1 MKTPVLVLLA
11 GLLLGFTSC
20 AGTTAAWQDFR
31 MPNGDFAVSMPGQPK
46 VSEDSTEKDGTIS
59 RGYLVDQGRVAYA
72 IHYSIFPPSKSK
84 KPPSPDQ
91 LLDSVRDQLV
101 PSMQAKLRS
110 ERRFALAESRATEL
124 ILDVPE
130 TKEKEAS
137 VIKLR
142 IYVRRDQ
149 TRRAVLYQSLVVG
162 PAGYDANPNVAR
174 FLDSFHFVTG

>member
-20 AGTTAAWQDFR
+20 AGNKTAWQDFR
-31 MPNGDFAVSMPGQPK
+31 MPDADFAVSMPGQPK
-46 VSEDSTEKDGTIS
+46 LSKDATEKDGTIS
-59 RGYLVDQGRVAYA
+59 RGYMVDQGRVAYA
-72 IHYSIFPPSKSK
+72 VYYSVFPPSKTK

-91 LLDSVRDQLV
+91 LLDSVRDELV
-101 PSMQAKLRS
+101 PSMKSKLRG
-110 ERRFALAESRATEL
+110 ERRFALGETRATEL

-130 TKEKEAS
+130 SKAEEAS
-137 VIKLR
+137 VIKVR

-162 PAGYDANPNVAR
+162 PAGYDANPSVAR